1 MNRRA
6 NKKALKKKNS
16 KSEDGKNLSTKA
28 KIEWLQNTVEKQQK
42 MLAEHRGH
50 IYELTLLVGLLI
62 NPDDPEGALR
72 EYAPKIDAWAKAHTS
87 PKTDIKQG

>member
-1 MNRRA
+1 MKRA
-6 NKKALKKKNS
+6 SKKVPTEKNP
-16 KSEDGKNLSTKA
+16 KSEDGKNLSARA
-28 KIEWLQNTVEKQQK
+28 KIDWLRNTVEKQQK
-42 MLAEHRGH
+42 MLVEHRGH

-72 EYAPKIDAWAKAHTS
+72 EYAPKIDAWTKAHTS